1 MTRRKTVQD
10 LLGPTPPRVLVVVAH
25 PDDETI
31 GAASLI
37 ARLPDCWLLHLTDGA
52 TRESRFI
59 EGFAGD
65 REEYAATRRQELA
78 AAMALAGLGTE
89 RLISTADV
97 ADQEACLAMPYL
109 AGTVVRLCR
118 ELGPEIVLTL
128 TYEGGHPD
136 HDAAAFAVRA
146 AVERLRNQGEK
157 PPTIV
162 EMPLYH
168 ARPGMDV
175 PVTQE
180 FLQPEGFGNQVVR
193 RDLSS
198 AERILK
204 LRMYDCFV
212 TQRHILAW
220 FLPAVHECFREAPV
234 YDFTRPPH
242 AGELQYELW
251 GFPVT
256 GERWRELARLAIA
269 ALELQPEAAPVPHRH
284 GPSSA
289 C

>member
-1 MTRRKTVQD
+1 MNRPKTIQD
-10 LLGPTPPRVLVVVAH
+10 LLGPAPPRVLVVVAH

-37 ARLPDCWLLHLTDGA
+37 ARLPDCWMLHLTDGA
-52 TRESRFI
+52 TREARFI
-59 EGFAGD
+59 EGFTGS
-65 REEYAATRRQELA
+65 REEYAATRRRELA
-78 AAMALAGLGTE
+78 AAMALAGLGTD
-89 RLISTADV
+89 RLISIEDV

-109 AGTVVRLCR
+109 ARTVVRLCR
-118 ELGPEIVLTL
+118 ELAIEIVLTL
-128 TYEGGHPD
+128 AYEGGHPD

-146 AVERLRNQGEK
+146 AIELLRNQGEK

-168 ARPGMDV
+168 AQPGIPRGDV
-175 PVTQE
+175 LVTQE
-180 FLQPEGFGNQVVR
+180 FLQPEGSGNQVVR
-193 RDLSS
+193 KDLSS
-198 AERILK
+198 AERTRK

-212 TQRHILAW
+212 TQRHILPW
-220 FLPAVHECFREAPV
+220 FLPSVHESFREAPV

-256 GERWRELARLAIA
+256 GERWRELARIAIA
-269 ALELQPEAAPVPHRH
+269 ALGLQPEIAGQSR
-284 GPSSA
+284 
-289 C
+289 

>member
-1 MTRRKTVQD
+1 MNRRKTIQD

-37 ARLPDCWLLHLTDGA
+37 ARLPDCWILHLTDGA

-59 EGFAGD
+59 EGFAGS
-65 REEYAATRRQELA
+65 REEYAATRRREFA

-89 RLISTADV
+89 RLIAIAGV
-97 ADQEACLAMPYL
+97 VDQEACLAMPYL
-109 AGTVVRLCR
+109 ARTVARLCR

-136 HDAAAFAVRA
+136 HDAVVFAVHA
-146 AVERLRNQGEK
+146 AVELLRNQGEK

-168 ARPGMDV
+168 ARPGMTREDV
-175 PVTQE
+175 LVTQE
-180 FLQPEGFGNQVVR
+180 FLQPEGSGIQVVR

-198 AERILK
+198 EERTLK

-220 FLPAVHECFREAPV
+220 FLPSVHESFREAPV

-242 AGELQYELW
+242 VGELQYELW
-251 GFPVT
+251 SFPVT
-256 GERWRELARLAIA
+256 GERWRELARIA
-269 ALELQPEAAPVPHRH
+269 TRALLQHPVP
-284 GPSSA
+284 
-289 C
+289 